1 MPVQKAAHT
10 WHKKAQAATE
20 IIRLASIANA
30 GEFSTSRIP
39 LNMWVLL
46 HRFEAVVNRAN
57 EHLEKI
63 SAGRYSLIR
72 SEDESKKIRKTGLGL
87 SVIDHDG
94 SPTGDIIRPTA
105 SLSGGET
112 FYTSLALA
120 LALAEIVQEENGGI
134 RIDTLLIDEGFGTLS
149 AGVRDA
155 VMQTLR
161 TLTAQGRIVGIVSH
175 VEELKSII
183 PSRVSI
189 SPTPTCGSEL
199 QTIC

>member
-1 MPVQKAAHT
+1 M
-10 WHKKAQAATE
+10 
-20 IIRLASIANA
+20 
-30 GEFSTSRIP
+30 
-39 LNMWVLL
+39 
-46 HRFEAVVNRAN
+46 
-57 EHLEKI
+57 
-63 SAGRYSLIR
+63 
-72 SEDESKKIRKTGLGL
+72 
-87 SVIDHDG
+87 
-94 SPTGDIIRPTA
+94 
-105 SLSGGET
+105 
-112 FYTSLALA
+112 ALA

-199 QTIC
+199 RTIC